1 MKKESNK
8 NCGIYKIT
16 SPTRRIYIGQS
27 VNIKSRVKAYKRL
40 DCKMQHKLYN
50 SLKKH
55 GVENHTF
62 EIIEECSIEDLNC
75 RERYW
80 QEFYDVLGDKGLNCE
95 LTGCNEELKVTGR
108 NVKVYDTFFK
118 VEYSSIN
125 EVIRKTGDTSIAQK
139 LQGRVYNDTSFVYKE
154 EYDNNIFKI
163 KKERGRNYKPVIDIT
178 TYVVFK
184 NINEASE
191 IYNINKSTLRD
202 YLDNTFQNKTNL
214 RYLTPNKKGV
224 ENIKARKKII
234 DTENGIVYNSITE
247 ASKIIG
253 INRCSLGGYL
263 SGKTPNKTTLRYLE
277 EEQW

>member
-1 MKKESNK
+1 
-8 NCGIYKIT
+8 
-16 SPTRRIYIGQS
+16 
-27 VNIKSRVKAYKRL
+27 
-40 DCKMQHKLYN
+40 MQHKLYN